1 MYKEGI
7 KVGDKSYIL
16 SDEDGTLRIL
26 NGTGTSDEIEQYINL
41 KNEYEI
47 KGNEYSVLNN
57 RLNKLR
63 EFDKKAKKEN
73 IKIFLLTLLIES
85 FFIML
90 DLLFNTFHLD
100 MLVILPTMTI
110 ASGFISKNIFYGT
123 KKERFKEKEE
133 IKNHL
138 ISKEKEIQLLAA
150 QMLKLY
156 KKIDCHEMVI
166 DEKEAEIVPV
176 TTVENEKVN
185 VKMRVLKLESNR
197 FEGR

>member
-1 MYKEGI
+1 MYTEGI
-7 KVGDKSYIL
+7 KVGNNSYVL
-16 SDEDGTLRIL
+16 SDEDGTLKIL
-26 NGTGTSDEIEQYINL
+26 NGNGTPEEIEQYINL

-63 EFDKKAKKEN
+63 EFDKSAKKAN

-90 DLLFNTFHLD
+90 DLLSNTFRLD
-100 MLVILPTMTI
+100 ILVMMPTMAI
-110 ASGFISKNIFYGT
+110 ASGFASKNVLYGT
-123 KKERFKEKEE
+123 KKKRFKEKEE

-138 ISKEKEIQLLAA
+138 ISKEKEIQLLAD
-150 QMLKLY
+150 QMLTLY
-156 KKIDCHEMVI
+156 KKIDCHEVLI
-166 DEKEAEIVPV
+166 DEKEDEIVPV

-185 VKMRVLKLESNR
+185 VKMRVLKLDQSR
-197 FEGR
+197 